1 MALHLTKDQ
10 DKTIL
15 DNLDMS
21 GTELKTDTPNG
32 DGDGDK
38 ENDSNSFGEAPKGFK
53 DMAGTEE
60 KKKMDAILA
69 RNVDLKNQ
77 IKIFNMDRKE
87 ETWRPVMSAIL
98 KMVHENGVLLVP
110 MTLTTED
117 GKQQMLFKI
126 VKNAEGEQFFTLFT
140 SPEEVTK
147 KNPENAAAMDAR
159 RLLNEFL
166 KMTDVD
172 SVVIDPWS
180 ESFVLN
186 KDQVRSILD
195 TDQKIFMDKR
205 GIYFDQGNLLNVNC
219 ECIVNSADPLFNDG
233 GGVDHDI
240 YAHAGEGLMDRL
252 DQIGSLKQGTAVMT
266 PAYAL
271 KQNYIIHTVGPV
283 YDENDKE
290 NVSNILTMCYVN
302 CLEICK
308 QVGIHSIAFPAI
320 STGASGFP
328 KDLAASIAVHTASV
342 WLDKNPEYGIS
353 IIFSCLDD
361 DMLRVYQTYIAEVNG
376 GRKSE
381 ETE

>member
-1 MALHLTKDQ
+1 MALHLIKGE

-15 DNLDMS
+15 DNLDLS
-21 GTELKTDTPNG
+21 GTNLKTDTPNG
-32 DGDGDK
+32 SGDK
-38 ENDSNSFGEAPKGFK
+38 DTEGNDHEDNDSHGEAPMGFK

-69 RNVDLKNQ
+69 RNIDLKNQ
-77 IKIFNMDRKE
+77 IKIFSMDRNE
-87 ETWRPVMSAIL
+87 DTWRPVMNALL
-98 KMVHENGVLLVP
+98 KVVHENGVLLVP
-110 MTLTTED
+110 MTLTTENE
-117 GKQQMLFKI
+117 KQEMLFKI
-126 VKNAEGEQFFTLFT
+126 VKNAENEQFFTLFT

-147 KNPENAAAMDAR
+147 RNPENAAAMDSR

-172 SVVIDPWS
+172 SIVIDPWS

-186 KDQVRSILD
+186 KDQVKAILEA
-195 TDQKIFMDKR
+195 DQNAFMDKR
-205 GIYFDQGNLLNVNC
+205 GIYFDEGNILNIDC

-240 YAHAGEGLMDRL
+240 YSHAGDGLMDRL

-271 KQNYIIHTVGPV
+271 KQMYIIHTVGPV
-283 YDENDKE
+283 YDKNDVENI
-290 NVSNILTMCYVN
+290 SNILTMCYVN

-328 KDLAASIAVHTASV
+328 VDLAASIAVHTVSV

-353 IIFSCLDD
+353 IIFSCLDE
-361 DMLRVYQTYIAEVNG
+361 DMLKVYQTYIAEVNG
-376 GRKSE
+376 GRK
-381 ETE
+381 

>member
-1 MALHLTKDQ
+1 MALHLIKSE

-15 DNLDMS
+15 DNMDLS
-21 GTELKTDTPNG
+21 GTNLKTDTPNG
-32 DGDGDK
+32 SGDNDH
-38 ENDSNSFGEAPKGFK
+38 EDNDSHGEYPKGFK

-60 KKKMDAILA
+60 KKKMDDILA
-69 RNVDLKNQ
+69 RNIDLKNQ
-77 IKIFNMDRKE
+77 IKIFSMDRNE
-87 ETWRPVMSAIL
+87 DTWRPVMNALL
-98 KMVHENGVLLVP
+98 KVVHENGGLLVP
-110 MTLTTED
+110 MTLATEND
-117 GKQQMLFKI
+117 KQEMLFKI
-126 VKNAEGEQFFTLFT
+126 VKNAENEQFFTLFT

-147 KNPENAAAMDAR
+147 RNPENAAAMDSR

-172 SVVIDPWS
+172 SIVIDPWS
-180 ESFVLN
+180 ESFVIN
-186 KDQVRSILD
+186 KNQVKAILEADQNA
-195 TDQKIFMDKR
+195 FMDKR
-205 GIYFDQGNLLNVNC
+205 GIYFDQGNILNIDC

-240 YAHAGEGLMDRL
+240 YSHAGDGLMDRL

-271 KQNYIIHTVGPV
+271 KQMYIIHTVGPV
-283 YDENDKE
+283 YDKNDVE

-320 STGASGFP
+320 SAGASGFP
-328 KDLAASIAVHTASV
+328 AELAASVAVHTASV

-353 IIFSCLDD
+353 IIFSCLVE
-361 DMLRVYQTYIAEVNG
+361 DMLKVYQTYIAEVNG
-376 GRKSE
+376 GRK
-381 ETE
+381 